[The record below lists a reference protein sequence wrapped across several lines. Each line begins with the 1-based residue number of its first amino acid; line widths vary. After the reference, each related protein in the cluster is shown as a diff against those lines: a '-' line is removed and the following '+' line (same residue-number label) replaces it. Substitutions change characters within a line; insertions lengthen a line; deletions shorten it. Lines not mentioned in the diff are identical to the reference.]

1 MKNDTEINIDVLLR
15 DTWLTVVELRQGTPA
30 RRGVALYHHCQQ
42 QVEWVRQTLLNA
54 GFSQQD
60 AEHITYAQ
68 CALLDET
75 VLSRET
81 PDDGQKV
88 WLETPLQAHFFN
100 TLQAGEL
107 LYERIRQVLHEPAPV
122 PAVLTCFHRVLL
134 LGFRG
139 RYQDPVSTDREKLI
153 AMLSERVTP
162 FRVSPETAL
171 LNAARPT
178 RKSRVWYS
186 PLFWLSTAVIVL
198 VGVWW
203 GLDSWLD
210 MLVDE
215 LLPPRQR

>member
-15 DTWLTVVELRQGTPA
+15 DTWLTVVELRQGTHA

-88 WLETPLQAHFFN
+88 WLETPFQAHFFN

-153 AMLSERVTP
+153 AMLSERVIP
-162 FRVSPETAL
+162 FRVSPESAL

-186 PLFWLSTAVIVL
+186 PLFWLSSAVIVL

>member
-1 MKNDTEINIDVLLR
+1 M
-15 DTWLTVVELRQGTPA
+15 
-30 RRGVALYHHCQQ
+30 
-42 QVEWVRQTLLNA
+42 
-54 GFSQQD
+54 
-60 AEHITYAQ
+60 
-68 CALLDET
+68 
-75 VLSRET
+75 
-81 PDDGQKV
+81 
-88 WLETPLQAHFFN
+88 
-100 TLQAGEL
+100 
-107 LYERIRQVLHEPAPV
+107 
-122 PAVLTCFHRVLL
+122 LTCFHRVLL